1 MSVEY
6 KKDSNGKCPVM
17 HGGVTKA
24 GESNTARLWP
34 NSINLDIL
42 HQHDTKT
49 NPLPGFDY
57 KKEVKKLNFKS
68 LKKDLLKLMTDSQE
82 WWPADLGTY
91 SGLMVRLTWH
101 QVGTIENL
109 MVDQMLVL
117 TDFLPKTLGQIIL
130 IWTKPDDYYGPSKKN
145 TGID

>member
-1 MSVEY
+1 MPCNAWWC
-6 KKDSNGKCPVM
+6 DQIR
-17 HGGVTKA
+17 
-24 GESNTARLWP
+24 ESNTSRLWP

-57 KKEVKKLNFKS
+57 KKEVKKLNFKA
-68 LKKDLLKLMTDSQE
+68 LKKDLLKLMTESQD

-101 QVGTIENL
+101 QVGTYREFDGRQTW
-109 MVDQMLVL
+109 VR
-117 TDFLPKTLGQIIL
+117 TDFHHKIHGQIIQ
-130 IWTKPDDYYGPSKKN
+130 I
-145 TGID
+145 